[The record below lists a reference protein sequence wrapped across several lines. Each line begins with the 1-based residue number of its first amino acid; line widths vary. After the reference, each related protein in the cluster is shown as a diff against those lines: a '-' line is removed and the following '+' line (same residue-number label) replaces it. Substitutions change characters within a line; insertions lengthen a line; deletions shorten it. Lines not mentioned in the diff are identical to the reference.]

1 MVGLSSNRYPMTRS
15 PLTVTLLP
23 LVPLVALAWP
33 LSRVTHASVDL
44 APPPPPENVSGPLLI
59 ADLSVQSAHPF
70 QSLSVTI
77 QEATWTFEPD
87 EDIKEVH
94 FPEGKEVILTV
105 SIVWPDD
112 TPETATQ
119 ILLEPEGRPGRFHT
133 IWGLG
138 EVTEEIS
145 FTWEDPS

>member
-1 MVGLSSNRYPMTRS
+1 MTRS
-15 PLTVTLLP
+15 PFAVTLLP
-23 LVPLVALAWP
+23 LVPLAVLGWP
-33 LSRVTHASVDL
+33 LWRVTHASVDL
-44 APPPPPENVSGPLLI
+44 APPSAPEKARGPLI
-59 ADLSVQSAHPF
+59 TADLSVQSAHPF
-70 QSLSVTI
+70 QSFSVTI
-77 QEATWTFEPD
+77 QEKTWTFEPD

-94 FPEGKEVILTV
+94 IPKGKEVILKV

-119 ILLEPEGRPGRFHT
+119 VLLEPEGRQGRSHT

-138 EVTEEIS
+138 EVTEEIF